1 MMSKTTE
8 VIIDIKPLSA
18 NKIWQGRRYKTY
30 EYQKYEKKFLSL
42 LPEKEQIDGKV
53 GINLTFF
60 LHYPQRCDIDN
71 FFKAVLDILQKRK
84 YIKDDRN
91 IYYLEGHKI
100 KTSKDVPEKI
110 KIIIFE
116 FVEPKKD
123 E

>member
-8 VIIDIKPLSA
+8 VIIDIKPLSV
-18 NKIWQGRRYKTY
+18 NKMWQGRRYKTY
-30 EYQKYEKKFLSL
+30 EYQKYEKEFLYL
-42 LPEKEQIDGKV
+42 LPEKREIEGKV

-60 LHYPQRCDIDN
+60 LHHPQQCDIDN
-71 FFKAVLDILQKRK
+71 FFKAILDILQKRK

-91 IYYLEGHKI
+91 VYYLEGHKI
-100 KTSKDVPEKI
+100 KIDKGVSEKI